1 MDQRLLVH
9 HIDHAREVL
18 LGAYRNANRICGRSE
33 AFTHLAHHI
42 SEIRTGTVHLV
53 DERDPRDVVLSGLPP
68 NRLRLR
74 LHAGHAAEHG
84 DGTVQHAHGTL
95 YLCGEVHVARGIND
109 VHAVP
114 HVGPKLGGAVI
125 GLLPETG
132 GGGGGDGNAALTF
145 LLHPVGHGVAIV
157 HFADLVTQ
165 ARVKQ
170 DALSGSR
177 FAGVDMRGNADVP
190 SALQRVL
197 AVWRVQRAGVFFC
210 CCFHLLYSTKKRPG
224 KNLARSEFIC
234 KLSYQRKWAN
244 ALFACAIRCTSSRR
258 RMELPSP
265 S

>member
-1 MDQRLLVH
+1 MVH

-18 LGAYRNANRICGRSE
+18 LGANRNANRISGRSE
-33 AFTHLAHHI
+33 TFAHLAHHI
-42 SEIRTGTVHLV
+42 GEIRACAVHLV
-53 DERDPRDVVLSGLPP
+53 DECDPWDVILSGLPP

-74 LHAGHAAEHG
+74 LHSGHAAEHG

-95 YLCGEVHVARGIND
+95 HLCGEVHVAWGIND

-114 HVGPKLGGAVI
+114 HVGPQLGGSVI

-132 GGGGGDGNAALTF
+132 GGGGGNGNTALTL

-157 HFADLVTQ
+157 HFTDLVAQ
-165 ARVKQ
+165 ACVKQ
-170 DALSGSR
+170 DALGSGR
-177 FAGVDMRGNADVP
+177 FAGVNVRGNTDVP
-190 SALQRVL
+190 GALQRVL
-197 AVWRVQRAGVFFC
+197 AVRRVQRAGVFFC
-210 CCFHLLYSTKKRPG
+210 CCFHLLYSTKKRSG
-224 KNLARSEFIC
+224 ENVARSEFIC